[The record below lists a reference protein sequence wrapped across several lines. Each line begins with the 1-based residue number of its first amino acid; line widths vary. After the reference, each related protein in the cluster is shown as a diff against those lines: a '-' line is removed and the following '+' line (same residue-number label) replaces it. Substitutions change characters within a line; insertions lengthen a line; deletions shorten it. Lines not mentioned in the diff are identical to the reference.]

1 MLLCM
6 QVSDEEEDGEMPDLL
21 IQNDMALDEE
31 EEEEEEEEEGDLT
44 RTVLGYTAEWVHV
57 PQHTQR
63 TVRCTMSYDIVWAL

>member
-31 EEEEEEEEEGDLT
+31 EEEEEEEEGDQT
-44 RTVLGYTAEWVHV
+44 RTVLGYTAE
-57 PQHTQR
+57 
-63 TVRCTMSYDIVWAL
+63 

>member
-1 MLLCM
+1 MYTCMLLCM

-44 RTVLGYTAEWVHV
+44 RTVLGYTAE
-57 PQHTQR
+57 
-63 TVRCTMSYDIVWAL
+63 